1 MMAKNKKQMK
11 VNSMQK
17 ITPCL
22 WFDSNAEEAVNFY
35 TSIFKNS
42 KIGNISR
49 YGEAGSEIHGKP
61 AGTVLTMEFELNGQA
76 FTALNGGPM
85 FKFNEAISFQ
95 VSCESQEEVDY
106 YWEKLSEGGDE
117 NAQVCGWLKDKYG
130 LSWQIVPTV
139 LGEMLQDKDAGKSG
153 RVMEALLKMKKLD
166 IEKLKEAYNQK
177 N

>member
-1 MMAKNKKQMK
+1 
-11 VNSMQK
+11 MQK

-49 YGEAGSEIHGKP
+49 YGEAGYEFHGKP
-61 AGTVLTMEFELNGQA
+61 AGTVMTMEFELNGQV
-76 FTALNGGPM
+76 FTALNDGPM

-106 YWEKLSEGGDE
+106 YWGKLSEGGDE
-117 NAQVCGWLKDKYG
+117 KAQQCGWLKDKYG

-139 LGEMLQDKDAGKSG
+139 LVEMLQDKDTEKSE
-153 RVMEALLKMKKLD
+153 RVMTALLQMKKIG
-166 IEKLKEAYNQK
+166 IERLKEAYNQK
-177 N
+177 TDKRGKRK

>member
-1 MMAKNKKQMK
+1 
-11 VNSMQK
+11 MQK

-22 WFDSNAEEAVNFY
+22 WFDSNAEEAVDFY
-35 TSIFKNS
+35 TAIFKNS

-49 YGEAGSEIHGKP
+49 YGEAGYEIHRKP

-95 VSCESQEEVDY
+95 VGCESQEEVDY
-106 YWEKLSEGGDE
+106 YWEKLSEGGDKK
-117 NAQVCGWLKDKYG
+117 AQQCGWLKDKYG

-139 LGEMLQDKDAGKSG
+139 LGEMLQDKDAKKSES
-153 RVMEALLKMKKLD
+153 VMKALLQMKKLD
-166 IEKLKEAYNQK
+166 IKTLKQAYEQG
-177 N
+177 